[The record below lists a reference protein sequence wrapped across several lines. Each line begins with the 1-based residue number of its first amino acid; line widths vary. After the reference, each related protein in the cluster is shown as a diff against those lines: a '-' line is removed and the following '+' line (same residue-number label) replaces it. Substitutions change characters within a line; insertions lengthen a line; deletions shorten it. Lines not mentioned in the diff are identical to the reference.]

1 MLLCYNKYSLNS
13 STFRLLPDI
22 RIMAGSRNF
31 TKARARLRTAKVIDR
46 LTYSPKKHKRKEM
59 RKRIEALQAQKPLS
73 QKAAEP
79 NPTIK
84 FGSFNINGLDLE
96 TGWAVEQLLI
106 SRGFDVSNIPHIV
119 FDHIK
124 DLYFET
130 INFNKLFPATLLLI
144 SNV

>member
-1 MLLCYNKYSLNS
+1 
-13 STFRLLPDI
+13 
-22 RIMAGSRNF
+22 
-31 TKARARLRTAKVIDR
+31 
-46 LTYSPKKHKRKEM
+46 M

-73 QKAAEP
+73 QKPAEP
-79 NPTIK
+79 NPTIR

-119 FDHIK
+119 FDHIQ
-124 DLYFET
+124 DFYFET
-130 INFNKLFPATLLLI
+130 IATLLLI